1 MVEPI
6 AKPIGLFKAGPSGI
20 GGQYE
25 PMTPAGIRHDL
36 FQLLPEGIAY
46 GLAINAGP
54 NAPTSESMIID
65 VIYDR
70 YFTLHD
76 PHRDFAIE
84 QVTDYPI
91 DQATRGLVWFCAA
104 PVPRYTRYSKI
115 GKHTITIRVA
125 PRTAPEPGTTGST
138 QTLGPRDFSPASGG
152 VEATFEFTIYPDNG
166 PAIPDD
172 E

>member
-25 PMTPAGIRHDL
+25 PMTPAGIRRDL

-65 VIYDR
+65 GAGVC
-70 YFTLHD
+70 
-76 PHRDFAIE
+76 E
-84 QVTDYPI
+84 
-91 DQATRGLVWFCAA
+91 
-104 PVPRYTRYSKI
+104 S
-115 GKHTITIRVA
+115 
-125 PRTAPEPGTTGST
+125 GSCDHMVC
-138 QTLGPRDFSPASGG
+138 L
-152 VEATFEFTIYPDNG
+152 
-166 PAIPDD
+166 
-172 E
+172 